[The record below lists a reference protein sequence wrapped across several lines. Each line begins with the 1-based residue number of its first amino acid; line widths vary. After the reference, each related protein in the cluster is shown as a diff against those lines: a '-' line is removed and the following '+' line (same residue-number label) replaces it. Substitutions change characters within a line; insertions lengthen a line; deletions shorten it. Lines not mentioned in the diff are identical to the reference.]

1 MSYYLLP
8 KIYNFL
14 NVNPKDDTNECEIY
28 SSYSLYNFYNN
39 TKKQIDMLCSKENG
53 QSFTSYDELIKIVHP
68 YEYIFFKVPGS
79 KFSVSKLKPQTN
91 VFYDLLEIFVTLNIF
106 DLYMNKPIKTL
117 HVSLTCE
124 DSNECVQMV
133 RETYEDDSFLNFND
147 NNEEMYKAINNS
159 KFDFMFF
166 NKPQSD
172 INLYIIKLIEFVMTI
187 LRYQANGGTSIIKID
202 NVFHKPIVDLIYLLS
217 SLFEK
222 VYIIKPNTN
231 NITTFEKYIV
241 CKNYNVICETK
252 LEIHKSNYY
261 KLQGFIKNL
270 NNKNIVSIIDYEIP
284 CYFVNKIDDINI
296 IIGQQQLESLDQII
310 NIIKN
315 KNKEERVE
323 TIKKS
328 NIQKSVSWCEKLK
341 IPYNRFSEKTNIF
354 LPIIKEIKDYDK
366 EADKIPD
373 TDKDDKDDKD
383 ENIIIAVMDEIIVIE
398 EL

>member
-14 NVNPKDDTNECEIY
+14 NVNPKDNINECEIY

-241 CKNYNVICETK
+241 CKNYNVICESK

-270 NNKNIVSIIDYEIP
+270 NNRNIVSIIDYKIP

-354 LPIIKEIKDYDK
+354 LPIIKENKDG
-366 EADKIPD
+366 DKIVEEKD
-373 TDKDDKDDKD
+373 EKDDND

>member
-14 NVNPKDDTNECEIY
+14 NVNPKDDINECEIY

-53 QSFTSYDELIKIVHP
+53 LSFTTYDELIKIVHP

-133 RETYEDDSFLNFND
+133 RENYNEDGFLNFSD
-147 NNEEMYKAINNS
+147 NNEEMYKTINNL

-187 LRYQANGGTSIIKID
+187 LRYQANGGTTIIKID
-202 NVFHKPIVDLIYLLS
+202 SVFHKPIVDLIYLLS

-231 NITTFEKYIV
+231 NVTTFEKYIV
-241 CKNYNVICETK
+241 CKNYNVICDTK

-315 KNKEERVE
+315 KNKEERIE

-354 LPIIKEIKDYDK
+354 LPIIKENKDYDK
-366 EADKIPD
+366 EADKIIEENN
-373 TDKDDKDDKD
+373 DKD

>member
-1 MSYYLLP
+1 
-8 KIYNFL
+8 
-14 NVNPKDDTNECEIY
+14 
-28 SSYSLYNFYNN
+28 
-39 TKKQIDMLCSKENG
+39 
-53 QSFTSYDELIKIVHP
+53 
-68 YEYIFFKVPGS
+68 
-79 KFSVSKLKPQTN
+79 
-91 VFYDLLEIFVTLNIF
+91 
-106 DLYMNKPIKTL
+106 
-117 HVSLTCE
+117 
-124 DSNECVQMV
+124 MV
-133 RETYEDDSFLNFND
+133 RETYEDDNFLNFND
-147 NNEEMYKAINNS
+147 NNEEMYKAINNL

-166 NKPQSD
+166 NKPQTD

-231 NITTFEKYIV
+231 NVTTFEKYIV
-241 CKNYNVICETK
+241 CKNYNVICDTK
-252 LEIHKSNYY
+252 LELHKSNYY
-261 KLQGFIKNL
+261 KLQSFVKTL
-270 NNKNIVSIIDYEIP
+270 NKKNIVSIIDYEIP

-354 LPIIKEIKDYDK
+354 LPIIKENKDG
-366 EADKIPD
+366 DKIIEE
-373 TDKDDKDDKD
+373 KDDKDDND

>member
-1 MSYYLLP
+1 M
-8 KIYNFL
+8 
-14 NVNPKDDTNECEIY
+14 
-28 SSYSLYNFYNN
+28 
-39 TKKQIDMLCSKENG
+39 
-53 QSFTSYDELIKIVHP
+53 
-68 YEYIFFKVPGS
+68 
-79 KFSVSKLKPQTN
+79 
-91 VFYDLLEIFVTLNIF
+91 
-106 DLYMNKPIKTL
+106 
-117 HVSLTCE
+117 
-124 DSNECVQMV
+124 
-133 RETYEDDSFLNFND
+133 
-147 NNEEMYKAINNS
+147 
-159 KFDFMFF
+159 
-166 NKPQSD
+166 
-172 INLYIIKLIEFVMTI
+172 LIEFVMTI

-202 NVFHKPIVDLIYLLS
+202 SIFHKPIVDLIYLLS

-241 CKNYNVICETK
+241 CKNYNIICDTK

-270 NNKNIVSIIDYEIP
+270 NNKNIVSIIDYELP

-315 KNKEERVE
+315 KNKEEKIE

-354 LPIIKEIKDYDK
+354 LPIIKENKELDK
-366 EADKIPD
+366 
-373 TDKDDKDDKD
+373 TV
-383 ENIIIAVMDEIIVIE
+383 ENDNNDNNNNDNDNNDNNDNIVIEDMVDILVIE